1 MYKAITTLV
10 AVIFLQ
16 GCSLPLIGSIGTSSI
31 TGAATGNYQRSAISS
46 AIDFGV
52 HEATGKT
59 PSQHL
64 FDMNKTKK

>member
-1 MYKAITTLV
+1 MCKAIITLV

-46 AIDFGV
+46 SIDFAV

-64 FDMNKTKK
+64 FDMHKTKK